1 MNSFAKVIYGVEAED
16 VGVLPVVHLNAT
28 VRCEL
33 ELVKLCS
40 LSGARTIQDS
50 TN

>member
-16 VGVLPVVHLNAT
+16 VGILPVVHLSGT

-40 LSGARTIQDS
+40 LSGARTIQDC
-50 TN
+50 N